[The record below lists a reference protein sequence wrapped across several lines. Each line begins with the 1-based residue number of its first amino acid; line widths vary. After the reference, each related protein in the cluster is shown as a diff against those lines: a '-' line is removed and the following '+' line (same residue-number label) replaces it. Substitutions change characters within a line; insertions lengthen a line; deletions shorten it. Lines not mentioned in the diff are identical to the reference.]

1 VDIFRVLIVR
11 RQPLRL
17 LLHGWCLP
25 VLVAAAGCGSTSPF
39 SSATPS
45 PHLAQG
51 TPPGAAVAGST
62 TRPPHASPMLPS
74 ASAGAAPTAIGS
86 SGPTGA
92 GNFLTSS
99 WQTTTQ
105 GLARTFSVQP
115 KVVRAY
121 DPTSVTG
128 NQPEVG
134 ADLYLQAGRVL
145 QQQGNLPAAE
155 DQFRK
160 ALAKSPRDIRVL
172 VAIARLKHQQGSPA
186 EAEQR
191 YREAL
196 AIDPRSALVLNDI
209 GLMYAQR
216 AQTDAALDAF
226 QRAVEIQPNN
236 QRYRNNLA
244 GILLDVNRG
253 PEAFQ
258 LLAAGMGE
266 ADAHY
271 NLGHLL
277 AERGAK
283 VAAVS
288 QFEAA
293 LRRNPQMENART
305 MLASLQAS
313 HTNRPWPLPPTQEA
327 LGSQPLPPSS
337 QPTNAYAVTPLA
349 SPRSSAAASYS
360 PASPPAIEQAFDEGY
375 AANPADANRYGVT
388 TAPGHSGSAD
398 AARFPR
404 APGPYGYGTAS
415 GQMISTVPTS
425 QPGTPSPAR
434 ATAFGPSASPS
445 PDYGVAQPT
454 QSYPATTP
462 VWIPEPT
469 DRREERSRYSSEF
482 LPPADAPQR
491 STPALPPF

>member
-1 VDIFRVLIVR
+1 MDIFRDLIVR
-11 RQPLRL
+11 RQLSRL
-17 LLHGWCLP
+17 HRHGWAVP
-25 VLVAAAGCGSTSPF
+25 VLLALTGCGSTSPF
-39 SSATPS
+39 SSATPAS
-45 PHLAQG
+45 NLAQG
-51 TPPGAAVAGST
+51 PAALAGST
-62 TRPPHASPMLPS
+62 NRPPHASPMLPS
-74 ASAGAAPTAIGS
+74 TAAGANPTAMSASSQPGS
-86 SGPTGA
+86 

-99 WQTTTQ
+99 WQNTTQ

-145 QQQGNLPAAE
+145 QQQGNLAAAE

-160 ALAKSPRDIRVL
+160 ALAKSPRDVRVM
-172 VAIARLKHQQGSPA
+172 VAIARLKQQQGSPA
-186 EAEQR
+186 EAEQQ

-196 AIDPRSALVLNDI
+196 AIDPRSALVLNDM

-216 AQTDAALDAF
+216 AQTDAALDALR
-226 QRAVEIQPNN
+226 RAVEIQPSN

-244 GILLDVNRG
+244 GVLLDVNRG

-293 LRRNPQMENART
+293 LRRNPQMENARM
-305 MLASLQAS
+305 MLASLQAPDA
-313 HTNRPWPLPPTQEA
+313 TRPLPLPSTQETWR
-327 LGSQPLPPSS
+327 SQ
-337 QPTNAYAVTPLA
+337 
-349 SPRSSAAASYS
+349 
-360 PASPPAIEQAFDEGY
+360 PASPSHQAANGYPVNSLGSPPSAASPYAPAPPHAIGQAPGAGYSASPGDATSYGY
-375 AANPADANRYGVT
+375 AK
-388 TAPGHSGSAD
+388 APGYPSASD
-398 AARFPR
+398 SARFPGS
-404 APGPYGYGTAS
+404 PGPYGYGVTS
-415 GQMISTVPTS
+415 GQISSTAPMS
-425 QPGTPSPAR
+425 GSPSPSRSAS
-434 ATAFGPSASPS
+434 FGPSANPN
-445 PDYGVAQPT
+445 PTYGTAQPA

-462 VWIPEPT
+462 VFIPEPT
-469 DRREERSRYSSEF
+469 DRREEQSRYSSEF
-482 LPPADAPQR
+482 LPPGNAPQH
-491 STPALPPF
+491 SAPALPPY